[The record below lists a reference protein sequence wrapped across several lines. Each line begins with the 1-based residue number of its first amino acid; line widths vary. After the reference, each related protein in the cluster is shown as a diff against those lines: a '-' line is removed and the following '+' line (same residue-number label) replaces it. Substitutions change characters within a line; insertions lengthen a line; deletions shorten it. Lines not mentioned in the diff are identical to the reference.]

1 MKSKYCTKLYEKFE
15 NIKSKIKVGATF
27 EEVKEEL
34 KELYIEVKDEIDS
47 LIELLEEIKRETLKL
62 KRDTQVRDPLKFVQR
77 LQITDVDVTT
87 FIEKGWN
94 EIAKG
99 NYDEAIKI
107 LESVREKAPD
117 NVKVLNLLGWAYVQ
131 SGRYDDAFPLYI
143 KVLQIEPMNTMAMK
157 DIGYICY
164 KKGIYG
170 EAIEHLVKV
179 IRINNN
185 PTATLYALYYLGLI
199 YLDREMYDDA
209 ISFFQKA
216 LEKGPN
222 LVEAI
227 YHLGI
232 TYEKK
237 KEYEKAKESYR
248 KVIEIAPDSKWAQ
261 KAIERLENV

>member
-1 MKSKYCTKLYEKFE
+1 MKSEIILNFRNKFE
-15 NIKSKIKVGATF
+15 EIKKKIKKGATF
-27 EEVKEEL
+27 NEVRDEL
-34 KELYIEVKDEIDS
+34 KTLYVEVKDSIDE
-47 LIELLEEIKRETLKL
+47 LIDLLEEIKTTTLRL
-62 KRDTQVRDPLKFVQR
+62 KSRSGVTDAYKFVQR

-99 NYDEAIKI
+99 NYEEAIRI
-107 LESVREKAPD
+107 LEEVKEKAPD
-117 NVKVLNLLGWAYVQ
+117 NTKVLNLLGWAYVQ
-131 SGRYDDAFPLYI
+131 AGRYDDAFPLYL
-143 KVLQIEPMNTMAMK
+143 KVLSLEPKNTMAMK

-170 EAIEHLVKV
+170 EAIEHLAKV
-179 IRINNN
+179 VRIDNN
-185 PTATLYALYYLGLI
+185 PTATLYALYYLGLV

-222 LVEAI
+222 LVEAH

-232 TYEKK
+232 AYEKK
-237 KEYEKAKESYR
+237 KEYDKAKESFR
-248 KVIEIAPDSKWAQ
+248 KVIEIAPDSKWAK
-261 KAIERLENV
+261 KAMERLEGD